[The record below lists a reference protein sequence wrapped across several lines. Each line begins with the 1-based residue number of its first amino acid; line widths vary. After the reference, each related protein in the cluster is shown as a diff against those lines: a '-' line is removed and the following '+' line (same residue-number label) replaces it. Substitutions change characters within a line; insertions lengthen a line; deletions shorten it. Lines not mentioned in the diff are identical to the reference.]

1 MDLPLKAG
9 QDHILV
15 EHDATGIVTVTMN
28 KPEKR
33 NAMSLAMWQGLGEIY
48 TAIGKR
54 TDVRAVILTGAGGN
68 FCAGADIS
76 EFSKVRNS
84 EASAKIYNEAGEF
97 ATHAIINLPQPTIAA
112 VQGYG
117 VGGGCGLALACDLR
131 VGDATTQMGIPAAR
145 LSIVYSTL
153 DCDLLLRAVG
163 LANAKLVLYSGRYF
177 KLAECQ
183 AMRLVDIVSAD
194 GAVVGAKALAAEL
207 VARAPLSQ
215 RGAKVVLEALA
226 RGEAD
231 KRAAEI
237 EAVQAAA
244 VNSQDYREAAKAFL
258 EKRTPVFTGR

>member
-1 MDLPLKAG
+1 MDVAVKNG

-15 EHDATGIVTVTMN
+15 EHDATGIVTVTLN

-33 NAMSLAMWQGLGEIY
+33 NAMSYAMWKGLGDIY
-48 TAIGKR
+48 TALGKR
-54 TDVRAVILTGAGGN
+54 TDVRAVILTGTGGN

-76 EFSKVRNS
+76 EFAKVRNT
-84 EASAKIYNEAGEF
+84 EAAAKVYNEAGEF

-112 VQGYG
+112 VHGYG

-131 VGDATTQMGIPAAR
+131 IGDATTQMGIPAAR

-183 AMRLVDIVSAD
+183 AMGLVDIVSAD
-194 GAVVGAKALAAEL
+194 GALVGAQALAVEL
-207 VARAPLSQ
+207 ATRAPLSQ

-226 RGEAD
+226 HGAAD
-231 KRAAEI
+231 QREAEI

>member
-1 MDLPLKAG
+1 MDVPLKDR

-15 EHDATGIVTVTMN
+15 EHDATGIVTVTLN

-33 NAMSLAMWQGLGEIY
+33 NAMSYAMWQGLGEIY
-48 TAIGKR
+48 TALGKR
-54 TDVRAVILTGAGGN
+54 SDVRAVILTGAGGN

-84 EASAKIYNEAGEF
+84 EESAKIYNEAGDF

-112 VQGYG
+112 VHGYG

-177 KLAECQ
+177 KLADCQ

-194 GAVVGAKALAAEL
+194 GALVGAKALAAEL
-207 VARAPLSQ
+207 TTRAPLSQ

-226 RGEAD
+226 RDEVEQ
-231 KRAAEI
+231 REPEIAAAQE
-237 EAVQAAA
+237 AA
-244 VNSQDYREAAKAFL
+244 VNSEDYR
-258 EKRTPVFTGR
+258 

>member
-1 MDLPLKAG
+1 MNA

-15 EHDATGIVTVTMN
+15 EHDATGIVTVTLN
-28 KPEKR
+28 KPAKR
-33 NAMSLAMWQGLGEIY
+33 NAMSYAMWQGLGEIY
-48 TAIGKR
+48 TALGKR
-54 TDVRAVILTGAGGN
+54 SDVRAVILTGAAGN

-76 EFSKVRNS
+76 EFATVRNT
-84 EASAKIYNEAGEF
+84 EAKAKIYNDAGEF

-112 VQGYG
+112 VHGYG

-163 LANAKLVLYSGRYF
+163 LANAKLVLSSGRYF

-183 AMRLVDIVSAD
+183 SMRLIDIVSAD
-194 GAVVGAKALAAEL
+194 GAVAGAKALAAEL
-207 VARAPLSQ
+207 ATRAPLSQ

-226 RGEAD
+226 HGESD

-237 EAVQAAA
+237 EAAQAVA
-244 VNSQDYREAAKAFL
+244 VNSNDYREAARAFL
-258 EKRTPVFTGR
+258 EKRPPVFTGR

>member
-1 MDLPLKAG
+1 MDGAVKDG

-15 EHDATGIVTVTMN
+15 AHDATGIVTVTLN

-33 NAMSLAMWQGLGEIY
+33 NAMSYAMWRGLGDIY
-48 TAIGKR
+48 TALGKR
-54 TDVRAVILTGAGGN
+54 TDVRAVILTGTGGN

-76 EFSKVRNS
+76 EFAKVRNT
-84 EASAKIYNEAGEF
+84 EAAAKIYNEAGEF

-112 VQGYG
+112 VHGYG

-131 VGDATTQMGIPAAR
+131 IGDATTQMGIPAAR

-177 KLAECQ
+177 KLPDCQ
-183 AMRLVDIVSAD
+183 AMGLVDIVSAD
-194 GAVVGAKALAAEL
+194 GALVGAQALAVEL
-207 VARAPLSQ
+207 AGRAPLSQ

-226 RGEAD
+226 HGEAD
-231 KRAAEI
+231 QREAEI
-237 EAVQAAA
+237 AAVQAAA
-244 VNSQDYREAAKAFL
+244 VNSQDYHEAAKAFL